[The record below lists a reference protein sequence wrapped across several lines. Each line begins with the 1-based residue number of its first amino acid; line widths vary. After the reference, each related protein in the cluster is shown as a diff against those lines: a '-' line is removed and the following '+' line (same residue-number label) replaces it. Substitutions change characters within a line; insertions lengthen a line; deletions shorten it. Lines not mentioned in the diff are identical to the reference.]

1 MFKGLEELH
10 KTRGELNTTWQSGE
24 REMFLTINW
33 SKSLHEKAGAS
44 QDSFGF
50 SSMEQELGL
59 ELAQSVLWCDRG
71 TAQSKTTYNRFSY
84 TLRATG
90 H

>member
-24 REMFLTINW
+24 RETFLTINW
-33 SKSLHEKAGAS
+33 SKSLREKAGAS

-50 SSMEQELGL
+50 S
-59 ELAQSVLWCDRG
+59 
-71 TAQSKTTYNRFSY
+71 
-84 TLRATG
+84 
-90 H
+90 

>member
-1 MFKGLEELH
+1 MFKGLEEVH

-24 REMFLTINW
+24 REMLLTINW

-50 SSMEQELGL
+50 S
-59 ELAQSVLWCDRG
+59 
-71 TAQSKTTYNRFSY
+71 
-84 TLRATG
+84 
-90 H
+90 